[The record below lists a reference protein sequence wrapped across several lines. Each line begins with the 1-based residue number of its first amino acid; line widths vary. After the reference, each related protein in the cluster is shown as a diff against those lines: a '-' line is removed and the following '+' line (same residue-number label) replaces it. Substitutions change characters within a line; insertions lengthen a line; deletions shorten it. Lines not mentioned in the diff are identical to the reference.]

1 MKVFFFISHVF
12 FFISHVS
19 CTFQT
24 FNIYFKINLVHLLIH
39 LELFFA
45 CLVTLLGPHA
55 LSRTYL
61 AHISHV
67 PNFHYL
73 FQNQIGT
80 PPNPCRSILCM
91 FSNSLRP
98 AHILQLFF
106 LFLYIL
112 HASCRFL
119 SSNQFLKI
127 QNYLR

>member
-1 MKVFFFISHVF
+1 MKVFFLSRTYLAH
-12 FFISHVS
+12 ISHVS
-19 CTFQT
+19 RTFQT
-24 FNIYFKINLVHLLIH
+24 FTIYFKINLVHLLIH

-55 LSRTYL
+55 LSRIISHVSRTYL

-106 LFLYIL
+106 FISLHLARIL
-112 HASCRFL
+112 
-119 SSNQFLKI
+119 
-127 QNYLR
+127 